1 MSQLATSMS
10 RSPTITKS
18 WSNVLPIG
26 FALFAMFFG
35 AGNIVFPLAIGAQ
48 AGQNIVYAILG
59 FLLFGVGAPFLGLYA
74 TSLFHGNYEAF
85 FNRLGKIPAFA
96 VITFLML
103 IIGPLS
109 AMPRTEVVTFQTIK
123 PFLPFLD
130 NAWFSAIYC
139 GLVFILSYKETRFMN
154 VLGYVLSPIKLVSFT
169 ALIILGFTMAHG
181 GIATN
186 LTAKATF
193 TDAVINGYNTMD
205 LLAAF
210 FFCSIAYTA
219 IQRRAGAHA
228 SENEVTSL
236 TLKACF
242 VGAVCLSVIYIGFM
256 SIASLNA
263 SGLQGV
269 NTEQTISAISSLVL
283 GKYGSIFVGL
293 CITFAC
299 LATAMALAEVTGN
312 YLYNQVFR
320 TKCPK
325 IACMLMVV
333 VVMYAMTQLGFAG
346 IMKIAVP
353 ILVVLYPA
361 LIVLCIANILY
372 KQYGFKYVKFPVVLT
387 LIASLVGNFVI

>member
-1 MSQLATSMS
+1 MSQLATSI
-10 RSPTITKS
+10 PQTTTKS
-18 WSNVLPIG
+18 WSKVIPIG

-35 AGNIVFPLAIGAQ
+35 AGNIIFPLAIGAQ
-48 AGQNIVYAILG
+48 SGQNLIYAILG

-74 TSLFHGNYEAF
+74 TSLFQGNYEAF
-85 FNRLGKIPAFA
+85 FDRLGKVPAFL

-103 IIGPLS
+103 VIGPLS

-130 NAWFSAIYC
+130 NTWFSAIYC
-139 GLVFILSYKETRFMN
+139 GVVFLLCYKETRFMN
-154 VLGYVLSPIKLVSFT
+154 VLGYFLSPIKLISFT
-169 ALIILGFTMAHG
+169 ALIILGVTLAHG
-181 GIATN
+181 GVSTN
-186 LTAKATF
+186 LSAKATMI
-193 TDAVINGYNTMD
+193 DAIINGYNTMD

-219 IQRRAGAHA
+219 IKRQAGNEA
-228 SENEVTSL
+228 SDHEVTSL
-236 TLKACF
+236 TLKACLI
-242 VGAVCLSVIYIGFM
+242 GAVCLSTIYIGFM

-269 NTEQTISAISSLVL
+269 STEQTISAISNLVL

-320 TKCPK
+320 TKFPK
-325 IACMLMVV
+325 VACMLVV
-333 VVMYAMTQLGFAG
+333 TIVMYIMTQLGFSG

-353 ILVVLYPA
+353 ILVTLYPA
-361 LIVLCIANILY
+361 LIVLCIVNILY
-372 KQYGFKYVKFPVVLT
+372 KTYNFKYIKLPVVIALV
-387 LIASLVGNFVI
+387 ASLVGNFLI